1 MSKENK
7 RERESKRKEKLA
19 EFLFYDMAKIIFA
32 GTVLIFAEPIVK
44 KEYYDSE
51 SAIFI
56 LLIGVSGTI
65 IFAFCASRILK

>member
-19 EFLFYDMAKIIFA
+19 EFLYDMAKIIFA